1 MMDEEYRLDDMRKA
15 ADEEM
20 SINEYKVEPA
30 TNQCMTD
37 FFEFDHPGI
46 EEIQA

>member
-1 MMDEEYRLDDMRKA
+1 MMDEDYRLDDMRKA
-15 ADEEM
+15 ADAEM
-20 SINEYKVEPA
+20 SINDYKVEPA

-37 FFEFDHPGI
+37 FFEFEQPGI

>member
-1 MMDEEYRLDDMRKA
+1 MMDKDYRLDEMRKA

-37 FFEFDHPGI
+37 FFEFDHPVL
-46 EEIQA
+46 EDIQA